1 MLEKKISETTFITK
15 ICIIHMVYKI
25 HKLNLTGS
33 PPQMKPIKEGR
44 HNWNYR
50 VVTGDH

>member
-25 HKLNLTGS
+25 HKLNMTGRS
-33 PPQMKPIKEGR
+33 TTNETYKRGASQLELPC
-44 HNWNYR
+44 
-50 VVTGDH
+50 GDW